1 MAPKSPE
8 KAKKE
13 SPNKAAAAEE
23 EKKSPVKAG
32 AGSAGKTRAASPTKL
47 EKSPAK
53 KPKGEEALA
62 EGPAAHTRAKEG
74 DAPTSA
80 AAKAAA
86 NAAAANLLPELT
98 ITDVLLADHRDT
110 VALLKHF
117 EEIAGGQDKLM
128 MEKLVDAI
136 AITIRLHSQAEAD
149 VLYPL
154 LAKRLG
160 AQGKEAMKHAASEHA
175 KIERD
180 LVTALEQR
188 KSGSEELASTLK
200 EVMEAFIHHMKEEEE
215 EMVPK
220 LLAGMSEEEQV
231 EVCQSFL
238 SAKAKAPLEPQP
250 EAAEEMAAA

>member
-1 MAPKSPE
+1 MAPKSSE

-13 SPNKAAAAEE
+13 TPNKAGAAEG
-23 EKKSPVKAG
+23 EKKSPA
-32 AGSAGKTRAASPTKL
+32 AAARTRAASPNKL

-53 KPKGEEALA
+53 KAKAEEAPA
-62 EGPAAHTRAKEG
+62 EGPAAHTRAREG
-74 DAPTSA
+74 DLPTSA
-80 AAKAAA
+80 AAKANA

-98 ITDVLLADHRDT
+98 IADVLLADHRDT

-117 EEIAGGQDKLM
+117 EEISGGGDKLA
-128 MEKLVDAI
+128 MEKLVDAV

-154 LAKRLG
+154 MAKRLG
-160 AQGKEAMKHAASEHA
+160 AQGKEAMKQAAAEHA
-175 KIERD
+175 QIERD
-180 LVTALEQR
+180 LITALEQR
-188 KSGSEELASTLK
+188 KSGSKELASTLK
-200 EVMEAFIHHMKEEEE
+200 EVMEAFIQHMREEED

-220 LLAGMSEEEQV
+220 LLAGMSDEEQV

-250 EAAEEMAAA
+250 EAVEEMAAA